1 MTATDL
7 VLRAAAPHDVDAVA
21 ALYLAT
27 REAAV
32 PAMPPQIHTPEEVRD
47 HTGREIAQREVWV
60 ATDGP
65 DGAVVGFAV
74 LADAWL
80 DSLYVAP
87 GRQGRGVGTALLTL
101 AKARRPRGF
110 ALWVFASNEGARRLY
125 RRHGLVELEH
135 TDGSGNEERAP
146 DVRMDWPGEEP
157 IQYFRAGIDAVDDE
171 IAVLLARRQALTAAV
186 QDLKERD
193 TGQSGH
199 AGRDPARERAIAERM
214 ARHAPGL
221 GAERMAQVMDAV
233 ISVSLDAWEKRRDT
247 SAGGGGGE
255 VG

>member
-1 MTATDL
+1 VTVTDL
-7 VLRAAAPHDVDAVA
+7 VLRPAAPDDAEAIA

-32 PAMPPQIHTPEEVRD
+32 PAMPPQIHTSDEVRD
-47 HTGREIAQREVWV
+47 HARREIDRHEVWV

-65 DGAVVGFAV
+65 EGEVVGYAA
-74 LADAWL
+74 LSDAWL
-80 DSLYVAP
+80 DGLYVAP
-87 GRQGRGVGTALLTL
+87 GHQGRGVGTALLDL

-110 ALWVFASNEGARRLY
+110 ALWVFASNQPARRLY

-135 TDGSGNEERAP
+135 TDGSGNEERSP

-157 IQYFRAGIDAVDDE
+157 MSYFRAGIDAVDDE

-186 QDLKERD
+186 QDHKP
-193 TGQSGH
+193 TGGH
-199 AGRDPARERAIAERM
+199 AGRDPERERAIAERM

-221 GAERMAQVMDAV
+221 GAERMARVMDAV
-233 ISVSLDAWEKRRDT
+233 ISVSLDAWEKRRET
-247 SAGGGGGE
+247 SAGGDAGE

>member
-1 MTATDL
+1 VTATDL
-7 VLRAAAPHDVDAVA
+7 VLRPAEPEDADA
-21 ALYLAT
+21 IASLYLAT

-47 HTGREIAQREVWV
+47 HTRRVLARHEAWV
-60 ATDGP
+60 ATDGAE
-65 DGAVVGFAV
+65 GEVVGYAV
-74 LADAWL
+74 LSDAWL
-80 DSLYVAP
+80 DALYVAP
-87 GRQGRGVGTALLTL
+87 AHQRRGVGTALLDL

-110 ALWVFASNEGARRLY
+110 ALWVFASNQPARRLY

-135 TDGSGNEERAP
+135 TDGSGNEERSP

-157 IQYFRAGIDAVDDE
+157 MSYFRAGIDAVDDE

-186 QDLKERD
+186 QDHKP
-193 TGQSGH
+193 TGGH
-199 AGRDPARERAIAERM
+199 AGRDPERERAIAERM

-221 GAERMAQVMDAV
+221 GADRMARVMDAV
-233 ISVSLDAWEKRRDT
+233 ISVSLDAWEKRRET
-247 SAGGGGGE
+247 STGGDAGE